1 MTRTERSSDP
11 VRFPRRFATA
21 IAVLTA
27 AAILGGCSQVP
38 DYMNPVE
45 WYRGTK
51 DWITGDD
58 ETKADA
64 RPPPPMPGEG
74 KPFPGLSSVPPRPT
88 TASTTEERAKA
99 AQSLTADSN
108 RARYTDQVIRRQAD
122 MQTKLPR
129 KPQPSMAAAQPAAPV
144 RDYAAPLA
152 PPAPAAPS
160 PVSPFVA
167 PAPGGPFPG
176 STAQASLP
184 LNFIPIPGTEAYRGA
199 GLGTVAPVPASD
211 QPAAAGFGSVKLA
224 TVFFG
229 SGSSRISRDGTRTIR
244 KAYQAYKSRGGVL
257 RVVGHASSRTKN
269 LDPMRHR
276 IANFR
281 ISIDRA
287 NRVARAL
294 IRLGAKPEAVFI
306 DAMSDTDPVFFEVM
320 PAGEAANRRVEIHLE
335 K

>member
-27 AAILGGCSQVP
+27 AAILGGCSQAP

-58 ETKADA
+58 EMKADA
-64 RPPPPMPGEG
+64 RPPRPMPGEG
-74 KPFPGLSSVPPRPT
+74 KPFPGLSSVPARPT

-99 AQSLTADSN
+99 AQGLTADSSE
-108 RARYTDQVIRRQAD
+108 ARYTDQVIRRQAD

-129 KPQPSMAAAQPAAPV
+129 KPQPSMASAQPAAPV
-144 RDYAAPLA
+144 RDYAAPVA

-176 STAQASLP
+176 SMAQAPLP
-184 LNFIPIPGTEAYRGA
+184 LNYIPIPGTEAYRGGRGGA
-199 GLGTVAPVPASD
+199 AAPV
-211 QPAAAGFGSVKLA
+211 PAAAGFGSVKVG
-224 TVFFG
+224 TVLFG

-269 LDPMRHR
+269 LDPMRHL

-287 NRVARAL
+287 NRVARTL